1 MSIVKTKVP
10 PISGK
15 KLDTLI
21 NKIIDEQDI
30 HLTKADSNRGDTTPL
45 NNSIYLEAHTDDD
58 ILNIILTIGLMMTYN
73 HQ

>member
-10 PISGK
+10 PISRK

-30 HLTKADSNRGDTTPL
+30 HLTKADSNRG
-45 NNSIYLEAHTDDD
+45 
-58 ILNIILTIGLMMTYN
+58 ILPT
-73 HQ
+73 